1 MAYIQPHHSCLH
13 PHKVVNRYTG
23 DILTVSC
30 GTCAACLLQRQIKC
44 STLCEIEAKKYKYVH
59 FVTLTYNKEF
69 VPRFSISTQLADGT
83 KYSNGDTIVYYDCQS
98 PRLQKYYPT
107 TLCHVVANKDIFIA
121 NDLLFKRTRTDGYLN
136 MLSKID
142 LQLFLKRFRKYL
154 SKYTNEKI
162 RYYAVGEYGP
172 QTFRPHY
179 HLLFFS
185 NSEKTS
191 CRVQYCVNKA
201 WTAYTDNNG
210 QTSDSPRKIGFTSTS
225 LVTSSAPSYV
235 AGYVSSN
242 MHLPR
247 LYSVRTLRP
256 FAVHSAYFGWPTSEK
271 AHQEIYDLQPAEFIR
286 RSIESNGKIRIVQ
299 PPVSMEH
306 AYFPK
311 TYRFARADYDE
322 LYNYYTLFATA
333 SRFLPPS
340 DFTTTEVVAN
350 LFDLSR
356 QPLKASLHG
365 LRYLCG
371 LTEQQITSIYYISK
385 HFINFCCAGEL
396 GRIPLRLQQLIEYHR
411 FKQLYI
417 LGKYYEK
424 MENYYCSSSLAQVA
438 DTIDFWFDY
447 VVHQRNER
455 PIRHSNKSKHW
466 TYMNYRSYCE
476 DELHKHTK
484 HKALNDLNKV
494 FDNPLNS
501 GNYD

>member
-23 DILTVSC
+23 DIITASC

-59 FVTLTYNKEF
+59 FVTLTYSPEF
-69 VPRFSISTQLADGT
+69 VPKFAISTELADGT
-83 KYSNGDTIVYYDCQS
+83 KYSNGDTIVYYDCIS
-98 PRLQKYYPT
+98 PRLKKYYPT
-107 TLCHVVANKDIFIA
+107 TLCHVVSNKDIFIA
-121 NDLLFKRTRTDGYLN
+121 NDLLFKRTGTDGFLN

-142 LQLFLKRFRKYL
+142 LQLFLKRFRKQL
-154 SKYTNEKI
+154 SKFSNEKI

-185 NSEKTS
+185 NEEATS

-201 WTAYTDNNG
+201 WTAYTDNFG
-210 QTSDSPRKIGFTSTS
+210 CTYYTPRKIGFTKTM
-225 LVTSSAPSYV
+225 LVQSSAPSYV

-247 LYSVRTLRP
+247 LYSVRSLRP
-256 FAVHSAYFGWPTSEK
+256 FACHSSFFGWPTLE
-271 AHQEIYDLQPAEFIR
+271 AAPQEVYELSPREFIQR
-286 RSIESNGKIRIVQ
+286 NIENNGKIRIVQ
-299 PPVSMEH
+299 PPISLER
-306 AYFPK
+306 AFFPK
-311 TYRFARADYDE
+311 SYRFSRSDYDE

-333 SRFLPPS
+333 SKFLPPS
-340 DFTTTEVVAN
+340 EFTTTEVVAN
-350 LFDLSR
+350 LSDLSR

-371 LTEQQITSIYYISK
+371 LTQQQIFSIYYISK

-396 GRIPLRLQQLIEYHR
+396 GKVPLRLQQIIEYHR
-411 FKQLYI
+411 YKQLYI

-424 MENYYCSSSLAQVA
+424 MEEFYTSASLAQVA
-438 DTIDFWFDY
+438 DTIDFWYDY
-447 VVHQRNER
+447 VVRQRNER

-466 TYMNYRSYCE
+466 SYINYRLHCE

-484 HKALNDLNKV
+484 HKYLNDLNKV

-501 GNYD
+501 DNYE